1 MYRAVYQNPYDAFRS
16 QAVHQRNLR
25 KAKAVIDVS
34 EPQEQPHLMSKAKKH
49 EQEEDRFAEIERENA
64 ILLAKMS
71 KIMREGAGTEDVG
84 GAPPVRKKQPVYP
97 AAQSLNRSKRKKDL
111 MRITQ
116 ENQAILQRIQLK
128 EPFYNHLEWAQ
139 SRKENKKYMRQHCV
153 HPPPGT
159 KKKESKFAKQLRGQV
174 GNKGSATSRGPAPRR
189 HQVKESGAATSR
201 EYRSE
206 PPASHRAAN
215 PENRV
220 NHALELMRADDM
232 RLLLGMKRPPEIV
245 KKVFAALMIV
255 VSPFDTTES
264 DISWEAVHEW
274 VRQLHGVDS
283 FLDNLNHFGST
294 QIAPPIVQNTLD
306 FLSHADLFPAKV
318 KAFSG
323 ALATLCTWIWS
334 VCESSQ
340 PQLTQ
345 AYRQQHKGYL
355 PSDAQYEGGDDY
367 QRAIEEEVEGGEAA
381 TEGDYDY
388 GFVKGETVG
397 SPKKL

>member
-1 MYRAVYQNPYDAFRS
+1 
-16 QAVHQRNLR
+16 
-25 KAKAVIDVS
+25 
-34 EPQEQPHLMSKAKKH
+34 
-49 EQEEDRFAEIERENA
+49 
-64 ILLAKMS
+64 
-71 KIMREGAGTEDVG
+71 
-84 GAPPVRKKQPVYP
+84 
-97 AAQSLNRSKRKKDL
+97 

-367 QRAIEEEVEGGEAA
+367 QRAIEEEVEGG
-381 TEGDYDY
+381 GWW
-388 GFVKGETVG
+388 FVKRGAEVTGPHRPSEMRRRYLAGKVTHATLVRFLIDDDEPAADEHVG
-397 SPKKL
+397 QPFSELQELCSADGPPFMHRIASPRR